1 MLRDEFKKNILKSTR
16 DFALCETVMR
26 AYDSLFET
34 DLQTAVGSQP
44 AGQSAAQDATG
55 TVPVDANKLADPD
68 TAGVVNAKIADA
80 QKKVEEAENA
90 QANAVSELGQTLA
103 AIGGSDAGANQQATN
118 EQQV

>member
-26 AYDSLFET
+26 AYDSLFEA
-34 DLQTAVGSQP
+34 DLQTAVGSQT
-44 AGQSAAQDATG
+44 AGQDATG

-80 QKKVEEAENA
+80 QKKVKEAENA
-90 QANAVSELGQTLA
+90 QETAVSELGQTIA
-103 AIGGSDAGANQQATN
+103 AIGGSDAGTNQQATN
-118 EQQV
+118 VQQA